1 MQKVNNLNLN
11 SRSQIMNSK
20 LNSKKKEEENIN
32 KNKVNELDTIYISQ
46 YRKSPMPKLSY
57 LKY

>member
-1 MQKVNNLNLN
+1 
-11 SRSQIMNSK
+11 MNSK

-32 KNKVNELDTIYISQ
+32 KNKVNELDKIYISQ